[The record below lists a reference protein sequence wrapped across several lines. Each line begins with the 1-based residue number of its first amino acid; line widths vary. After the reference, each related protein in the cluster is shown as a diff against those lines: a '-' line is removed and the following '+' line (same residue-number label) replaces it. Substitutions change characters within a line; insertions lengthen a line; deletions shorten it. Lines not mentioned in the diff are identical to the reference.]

1 MKKIVCFLTL
11 AVLLS
16 ACGARCLRPG
26 CGNTAAPQD
35 GCCSTVYNVRDYGV
49 KGDSITDDA
58 PAIQALLD
66 YVMDHGGGTIFFPR
80 GQYRLATIYENHNV
94 KAHLI
99 VKPKSSPS
107 GVRDYVMIRLSG
119 ENSVVTPCAYASHTS
134 EDRATV
140 WSNGTVLFSDVL
152 GELQT
157 DPSLTPVSLLAVGSG
172 ANIYSLNQA
181 VVRIQDL
188 AFRAKAEE
196 GGFPRLSGLNMAYA
210 ATVYTDNV
218 LVYSSVRNM
227 ALTSPSAAG
236 HYSAGFIAPRLWCNP
251 EQELR
256 NTYVKSA
263 FRYGFIFSEHMNGNN
278 LSVWNCDDAYVF
290 GKMDHSCWFGRIHAQ
305 NCADILVSLDTDFAG
320 HVRGTSFL
328 RIEQVGIEVNS
339 GQKPVDFNY
348 RTFVLDPDNLL
359 YGSFDY
365 HIVKSN
371 VGADNSYFKADGGVH
386 LAAEPLFRW

>member
-1 MKKIVCFLTL
+1 M
-11 AVLLS
+11 LLS
-16 ACGARCLRPG
+16 ACCARSHRHG
-26 CGNTAAPQD
+26 CRDYAAQQK
-35 GCCSTVYNVRDYGV
+35 CAQTVYDVRDYGV
-49 KGDSITDDA
+49 KGDGVTDDA

-66 YVMDHGGGTIFFPR
+66 YAMDHGGGTIHFPR
-80 GQYRLATIYENHNV
+80 GQYRLATIHEKHNV
-94 KAHLI
+94 RAHLI

-107 GVRDYVMIRLSG
+107 GVRDYVMLRLSG
-119 ENSVVTPCAYASHTS
+119 ENCVVTPCSYASHTS
-134 EDRATV
+134 EDRSEV

-157 DPSLTPVSLLAVGSG
+157 DASLPPVSLLAAGSG
-172 ANIYSLNQA
+172 ANLYSLNQA
-181 VVRIQDL
+181 VIRIQDL

-196 GGFPRLSGLNMAYA
+196 GGFPRLSGINMAYA

-218 LVYSSVRNM
+218 LV
-227 ALTSPSAAG
+227 LTSPAAAG
-236 HYSAGFIAPRLWCNP
+236 HYSAGFIGPRLWCNP

-263 FRYGFIFSEHMNGNN
+263 FRYGFVFSEHMNGNN
-278 LSVWNCDDAYVF
+278 LSVWNCDNAYVF

-320 HVRGTSFL
+320 HVRGASFL

-348 RTFVLDPDNLL
+348 RTFVLDPENLL

-371 VGADNSYFKADGGVH
+371 VGADNSYFKAVGGIH
-386 LAAEPLFRW
+386 LEAEPLFRW